1 MFYIYLY
8 NHTSSNLFKSPDLS
22 LAFLP
27 NKFISN
33 YLESVIYQSV
43 SAKVL
48 HFENKQTRKITSIL
62 AVSGHFPTFSL
73 WIKGVDFILKMQ
85 K

>member
-48 HFENKQTRKITSIL
+48 HFENKL
-62 AVSGHFPTFSL
+62 
-73 WIKGVDFILKMQ
+73 
-85 K
+85 